1 MPKWK
6 ITTEFTFN
14 AAHSIRDYDGPCGRL
29 HGHTYTVRLEATS
42 DHLHASEYCPHPAM
56 VADFRTLK
64 WAKRDVLK
72 GGLDHCNLNEVL
84 PKGYESTSEMIA
96 QYIYDKTKKTLPE
109 GIKLKVA
116 VSESPNSW
124 AEYEDD

>member
-6 ITTEFTFN
+6 LTTEFTFN

-42 DHLHASEYCPHPAM
+42 DRLHTSEYCPHPAM
-56 VADFRTLK
+56 VTDFRTLK

>member
-6 ITTEFTFN
+6 LTTEFTFN

-42 DHLHASEYCPHPAM
+42 DRLHTSEYCPHPAM

>member
-6 ITTEFTFN
+6 LTTEFTFN

-29 HGHTYTVRLEATS
+29 HGHTYTVRLEVTS
-42 DHLHASEYCPHPAM
+42 DRLHASEYCPHPAM

>member
-1 MPKWK
+1 
-6 ITTEFTFN
+6 
-14 AAHSIRDYDGPCGRL
+14 
-29 HGHTYTVRLEATS
+29 
-42 DHLHASEYCPHPAM
+42 M

-64 WAKRDVLK
+64 WAKRDMLK

-84 PKGYESTSEMIA
+84 PENYESTSEMIA
-96 QYIYDKTKKTLPE
+96 QYIYEKTKKTLPE